1 VVSPYKQTEASDM
14 IRRDKLLPNLEQVK
28 RMQQAHMG
36 ESDRGIVLVYAA
48 ILDETLKRCIESHLV
63 RHKDV
68 KKFLNDP
75 YAPLGTFSARITCAF
90 AIGLI
95 PEAEFME
102 LNLIRKIRNDFAH
115 YADVSFQSPSIVSYC
130 SRLLSDSPPLAAM
143 CPSPRDRFVMSAE
156 FMGLQFESRLPEI
169 SDQRLFYQGWI
180 GE

>member
-1 VVSPYKQTEASDM
+1 M

-28 RMQQAHMG
+28 KMQQAHLG
-36 ESDRGIVLVYAA
+36 ESDRGIVLIYAN

-63 RHKDV
+63 KHEDV

-75 YAPLGTFSARITCAF
+75 YAPLGTFFARITCAF

-102 LNLIRKIRNDFAH
+102 LNLIRKIRNDLAH
-115 YADVSFQSPSIVSYC
+115 LVDVSFQSPRIVSYC
-130 SRLLSDSPPLAAM
+130 NQLLSDSPPLAAM
-143 CPSPRDRFVMSAE
+143 CSSPRDRFVMSAE

-169 SDQRLFYQGWI
+169 SDQRLFYQGWTV
-180 GE
+180 E